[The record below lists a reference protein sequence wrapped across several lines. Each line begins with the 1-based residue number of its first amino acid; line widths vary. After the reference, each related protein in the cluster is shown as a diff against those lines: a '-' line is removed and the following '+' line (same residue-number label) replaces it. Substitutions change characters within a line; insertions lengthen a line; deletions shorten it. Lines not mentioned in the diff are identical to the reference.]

1 MTDAGSFATVANLR
15 CLLVPRRYKQ
25 FLTDHSRKVSEA
37 FTQYRVRY
45 RGRGSCQLRARRAR
59 GLPGPARLNG
69 VTRSGRRHARSFEL
83 MTFFDFVLYVLRKG
97 QLNRHAQGM
106 YFCLIRRQGGLQDS
120 FRGDNWTNKNNN
132 KGVGTPRVHSVIVLT
147 SPDYHL
153 PGPVGRGPRRSPE
166 GHDWLRL
173 VRARQIR

>member
-1 MTDAGSFATVANLR
+1 MGDPPSSKRRGAPSSGPLIVLHDHPVVTDAGSFATVANLR

-25 FLTDHSRKVSEA
+25 FLADHSRKVSEA

-83 MTFFDFVLYVLRKG
+83 MTFFDFVIYVLRKG
-97 QLNRHAQGM
+97 QLNRHTR
-106 YFCLIRRQGGLQDS
+106 YVFLFDSSTRRVAG
-120 FRGDNWTNKNNN
+120 F
-132 KGVGTPRVHSVIVLT
+132 
-147 SPDYHL
+147 L
-153 PGPVGRGPRRSPE
+153 P
-166 GHDWLRL
+166 W
-173 VRARQIR
+173 RQLDK

>member
-1 MTDAGSFATVANLR
+1 M
-15 CLLVPRRYKQ
+15 
-25 FLTDHSRKVSEA
+25 
-37 FTQYRVRY
+37 
-45 RGRGSCQLRARRAR
+45 
-59 GLPGPARLNG
+59 
-69 VTRSGRRHARSFEL
+69 TRSGRRHARSFEL

-106 YFCLIRRQGGLQDS
+106 YFCLIRRQGGFCRIPSVETTGQI
-120 FRGDNWTNKNNN
+120 NNN

-173 VRARQIR
+173 VRARQIRYIRLLIVRRLKEAPQAPPTLPRTESGARTRRSRRRGRSEFFFGHQGGTTTEGFSTLDHVP